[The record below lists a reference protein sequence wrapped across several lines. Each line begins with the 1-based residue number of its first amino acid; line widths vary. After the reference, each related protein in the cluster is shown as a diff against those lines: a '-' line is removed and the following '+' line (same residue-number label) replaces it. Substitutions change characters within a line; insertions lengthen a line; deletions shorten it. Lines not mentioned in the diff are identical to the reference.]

1 LAGDGDGIK
10 EATAGKAIFSYH
22 TLGGENSNSQYLNW
36 EDWLDY
42 YDTSTAESPVRQT
55 VKKL

>member
-1 LAGDGDGIK
+1 
-10 EATAGKAIFSYH
+10 
-22 TLGGENSNSQYLNW
+22 LNW